1 MTVGSPLQL
10 GRKLPI
16 YLRLKSLIRT
26 GTTFLLV
33 VLLAL
38 GLRLAG
44 ITFDSFW
51 LDEGYQTMVDA
62 IGQPLPDFT
71 QVPDKPYLFKFGEPQ
86 PVRQVLEQFRSVD
99 PLCPPLHA
107 VLLNR
112 WMTVFGQSDLAIR
125 SLSVVFSLCA
135 LTAIYWFVYGIF
147 GPRVAFFTGLIQ
159 ALSPFDIF
167 YAQEARMYSLLIFC
181 ASMSFGSLL
190 LLAQRCR
197 QRCLQGKSPAP
208 LAPLNLI
215 LLFVHAL
222 FAWGLINTHYTGLFV
237 FLAEIAFGLW
247 AAFSLSSWRFLFAVG
262 GAWVTVALLWLP
274 WFPLFQQ
281 ASKLRRAT
289 FYVTRENGQWW
300 WPFYAMGRV
309 VINWII
315 FLAGKKVISWW
326 ATPVYVTSA
335 ALLFTSVVASL
346 RLRRKM
352 LGPALPLTGVW
363 FWLVIPPLVLLVMDV
378 IESHRVV
385 EIPRYIMATAPAVYV
400 LCGLAL
406 AFLSSLSA
414 LATAAARWLLVAHCS
429 FSLLSNLSSHILPQ
443 REPWRNVAA
452 YLEQTMPAEQPLVL
466 VAQPYDLVCLNRYLT
481 KPIRQVGV
489 SPVLGTQHL
498 SAIVGKCQS
507 FILITAQEGEA
518 ITGLVPGDF
527 QQAQKKDFSQGI
539 HVRVYTKSPAPP

>member
-1 MTVGSPLQL
+1 M
-10 GRKLPI
+10 
-16 YLRLKSLIRT
+16 IRT
-26 GTTFLLV
+26 GTNFLLV

-51 LDEGYQTMVDA
+51 LDEAYQTMADA
-62 IGQPLPDFT
+62 IGQPLPSFT

-86 PVRQVLEQFRSVD
+86 PVSQVLARFRQVD

-135 LTAIYWFVYGIF
+135 LSALYWFAYAVF
-147 GPRVAFFTGLIQ
+147 GARAAFFTGLIQ

-167 YAQEARMYSLLIFC
+167 YAQEARMYSLLTFC
-181 ASMSFGSLL
+181 SSMSFGSLL
-190 LLAQRCR
+190 LLADHCR
-197 QRCLQGKSPAP
+197 RLSVEGRSPGVFAPANLCL
-208 LAPLNLI
+208 LA
-215 LLFVHAL
+215 VHAV

-237 FLAEIAFGLW
+237 FLAAILFGLW
-247 AAFSLSSWRFLFAVG
+247 AAFVLRSWAFLFGTG
-262 GAWVTVALLWLP
+262 GAWVAVALLWLP

-281 ASKLRRAT
+281 ASKLRTAS

-300 WPFYAMGRV
+300 WPFYAVGRV

-326 ATPVYVTSA
+326 ATPVYATSA
-335 ALLFTSVVASL
+335 ILLFSSVVASL
-346 RLRRKM
+346 KMRRKL
-352 LGPALPLTGVW
+352 LGPALPLTGLW
-363 FWLVIPPLVLLVMDV
+363 MWLVTPPLVLLVMDV

-385 EIPRYIMATAPAVYV
+385 EIPRYIMATAPAVYM
-400 LCGLAL
+400 LCGLSL
-406 AFLSSLSA
+406 AFLSA
-414 LATAAARWLLVAHCS
+414 LPAPAIARWLLIVHCI

-452 YLEQTMPAEQPLVL
+452 YLENETIPQAGENPFVL
-466 VAQPYDLVCLNRYLT
+466 IAQPYDLVCLNRYLT
-481 KPIRQVGV
+481 KPILQVGV
-489 SPVLGTQHL
+489 SPALGAGHL
-498 SAIVGKCQS
+498 STTVSNRQS

-527 QQAQKKDFSQGI
+527 HQVLRKDFSQGVHLRI
-539 HVRVYTKSPAPP
+539 YRKSAAAP